1 MIEDS
6 CPLSQSAAVDLSGG
20 VSVSAGLLCISGI
33 IPRIPDVVAGCDVLL
48 PPAPFDYVHPS
59 KPMLR
64 EPQTLGCVPLT
75 GKTGKTGWSD
85 IPYSTVS
92 YSNSPT
98 SLFFVCFDY
107 ARLTGGNM
115 DPPVMPVMPVIQP
128 VALRTHPPGF

>member
-92 YSNSPT
+92 YSNSPPRF
-98 SLFFVCFDY
+98 SLSALITPDLRVGIWI
-107 ARLTGGNM
+107 R
-115 DPPVMPVMPVIQP
+115 PVMPVMPVIQL
-128 VALRTHPPGF
+128 VVR